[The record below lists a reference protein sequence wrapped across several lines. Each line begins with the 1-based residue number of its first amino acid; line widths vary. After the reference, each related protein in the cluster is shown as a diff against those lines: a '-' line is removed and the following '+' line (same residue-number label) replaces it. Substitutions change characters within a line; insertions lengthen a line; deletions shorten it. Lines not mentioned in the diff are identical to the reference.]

1 MRNLSIRKMNGLLQ
15 GKKTGFTLVELIIVI
30 AIIAILAALAIPK
43 FGSIREDANQK
54 ADFATGKNIAT
65 IVAQLI
71 ANNQITVT
79 AGAVVP
85 VATDDAVASR
95 LDGNIVP
102 RSNLGS
108 GATAFSY
115 TVDADG
121 NITVNY
127 SGGSGFEVYPD
138 QQFTAP
144 VTPAT

>member
-65 IVAQLI
+65 IVAELI
-71 ANNQITVT
+71 AN
-79 AGAVVP
+79 
-85 VATDDAVASR
+85 DDASITRDGAPHDIGTAITNR
-95 LDGNIVP
+95 LDGNIAP
-102 RSNLGS
+102 RSNLRGT
-108 GATAFSY
+108 ATTFSY
-115 TVDADG
+115 TVDTDG

-127 SGGSGFEVYPD
+127 SGGSEVYPD
-138 QQFTAP
+138 QQLTAP
-144 VTPAT
+144 VAPAA